1 MKVKGTAGSADRRDD
16 EMSDHLKEEL
26 LLAFLDEEVEVD
38 ERAGMRAHLGGC
50 EACAE
55 RLDDLRM
62 LTRRVGVALAELD
75 SEPPWT
81 GLPEPL
87 AAAARA
93 DGASVTPIDIAA
105 TRDPELAG
113 GQVRRRARLGGR
125 SLAAAA
131 GLVLVLA
138 AGAAAVPG
146 SPVRVWIAR
155 SADALSTLLAPESAE
170 EAETGISSVSIEPP
184 DGVVHISIRQPG
196 PGTRVHVRVAET
208 AQASVEAPEAR
219 YRVAHDELDVVGG
232 RGDIVIRLPAGLIE
246 ATVSVEDRTVA
257 RMVDGEL
264 RPTPEAESSPVPIIL
279 DTEG

>member
-1 MKVKGTAGSADRRDD
+1 MMKVKGTAGSADRRED
-16 EMSDHLKEEL
+16 EMSDHLTEEL

-38 ERAGMRAHLGGC
+38 ERAGIRAHLAGC

-62 LTRRVGVALAELD
+62 VTRRVGVALAELD

-93 DGASVTPIDIAA
+93 DGASGDASVRPIQQGRA
-105 TRDPELAG
+105 
-113 GQVRRRARLGGR
+113 RRARLGGR

-170 EAETGISSVSIEPP
+170 EAEAGISSVSIEPP

-232 RGDIVIRLPAGLIE
+232 RGEIVIRLPAGLIE

-264 RPTPEAESSPVPIIL
+264 RPTLEAESSPVPILI